1 MSLLVCSIDIVV
13 TNKGDWSML
22 SMTHHAQARLQQRG
36 IPPDIVENLLDFGHE
51 AHSHNGSR
59 IVYFDHRARQQRR
72 RQAGKSARN
81 RTSESNRILMPMPL
95 WPIPEVPAGV
105 TRLDGSR

>member
-1 MSLLVCSIDIVV
+1 
-13 TNKGDWSML
+13 ML

-72 RQAGKSARN
+72 RQAASRPGIAQA
-81 RTSESNRILMPMPL
+81 NRI
-95 WPIPEVPAGV
+95 A
-105 TRLDGSR
+105 S